1 MKKILLAGGA
11 GYIGTELCKRLLKLD
26 YKVTVIDDLWFG
38 NHLDPKIELI
48 KKDLFQVSHTELK
61 GYDTVIFLAGVSN
74 DPMAEFSPSENFIQ
88 NAACP
93 AYLAY
98 ESKRAGVKRFIYASS
113 CSVYGYTVD
122 ELYDESAP
130 TTCGYPYGI
139 SKLQGENGVM
149 QLVDKN
155 FSCISLRQGTVC
167 GYSDRMRFD
176 LVVNTMFKNAI
187 TLGEITVNNPSIW
200 RPIYHI
206 QDACSAFI
214 RAIQAPENI
223 SGIFNVASDNYTLG
237 QIGDIVSAEM
247 SRNLKKEIKMHIN
260 DMQDFRNYKVSTT
273 HAKNTLGFTPIYG
286 IKDII
291 NQLFEKAGSFTNFDD
306 DKYYNIRVF
315 ESLGKK

>member
-122 ELYDESAP
+122 ELYNESAP

-155 FSCISLRQGTVC
+155 FSGISLRQGTVC

-214 RAIQAPENI
+214 RAIQAPDNI

-247 SRNLKKEIKMHIN
+247 SKNLKKEIKMHIN

>member
-122 ELYDESAP
+122 ELYDEFAP

-149 QLVDKN
+149 QLADKN
-155 FSCISLRQGTVC
+155 FSVISLRQGTVC

-176 LVVNTMFKNAI
+176 LVVNTMFKNAM
-187 TLGEITVNNPSIW
+187 LHNEITVNNPSIW
-200 RPIYHI
+200 RPIFHI
-206 QDACSAFI
+206 QDACTAYI
-214 RAIQAPENI
+214 RAIQAPDNI
-223 SGIFNVASDNYTLG
+223 SGVFNVASDNYTLG
-237 QIGDIVSAEM
+237 QIGDIVGAEM
-247 SRNLKKEIKMHIN
+247 SKNLGKEVKVHIN
-260 DMQDFRNYKVSTT
+260 DVQDFRNYKVSIQ
-273 HAKNTLGFTPIYG
+273 HAKLTLGFTPVYG
-286 IKDII
+286 VKEII
-291 NQLFEKAGSFTNFDD
+291 NQLYENASKYGNYED
-306 DKYYNIRVF
+306 DKYYNIKVF
-315 ESLGKK
+315 KKIGK

>member
-155 FSCISLRQGTVC
+155 FSGISLRQGTVC

-291 NQLFEKAGSFTNFDD
+291 NQLFEKASSFTNFDD

>member
-26 YKVTVIDDLWFG
+26 YKVTVFDDLWFG
-38 NHLDPKIELI
+38 NNLDPKVELI
-48 KKDLFQVSHTELK
+48 KKDLFQVSNTELK
-61 GYDTVIFLAGVSN
+61 GFDTVIFLAGVSN

-149 QLVDKN
+149 QLVDQN
-155 FSCISLRQGTVC
+155 FSGISLRQGTVC

-273 HAKNTLGFTPIYG
+273 HAKNTLGFTPVYG

-291 NQLFEKAGSFTNFDD
+291 NQLFEKIDSFKNFDD

>member
-11 GYIGTELCKRLLKLD
+11 GYIGTELCKRLMKLD
-26 YKVTVIDDLWFG
+26 YSVTVIDDLWFG
-38 NHLDPKIELI
+38 NHLDPKVQLI

-149 QLVDKN
+149 QLVDKS
-155 FSCISLRQGTVC
+155 FSGISLRQGTVC

-187 TLGEITVNNPSIW
+187 TKGEITVNNPSIW

-223 SGIFNVASDNYTLG
+223 SGVFNVASDNYTLG
-237 QIGDIVSAEM
+237 QIGDIVSVEM
-247 SRNLKKEIKMHIN
+247 SKNLNKEIKMHIN
-260 DMQDFRNYKVSTT
+260 DMQDFRNYKVSTK
-273 HAKNTLGFTPIYG
+273 HAKNTLGFTPVYG

-291 NQLFEKAGSFTNFDD
+291 NQLFEKAATFTNFEDD
-306 DKYYNIRVF
+306 NYYNIRVF
-315 ESLGKK
+315 EGLGKK

>member
-38 NHLDPKIELI
+38 NNLDPKVELI

-61 GYDTVIFLAGVSN
+61 GFNTVIFLAGVSN

-122 ELYDESAP
+122 ELYDETAP

-149 QLVDKN
+149 QLVDTS
-155 FSCISLRQGTVC
+155 FSGISLRQGTVC

-247 SRNLKKEIKMHIN
+247 SKNLKKEIKMHIN

-291 NQLFEKAGSFTNFDD
+291 NQLFEKANSFDNFDD

>member
-11 GYIGTELCKRLLKLD
+11 GYIGTELCKRLMKLD
-26 YKVTVIDDLWFG
+26 YSVTVIDDLWFG
-38 NHLDPKIELI
+38 NHLDPKVQLI

-149 QLVDKN
+149 QLVDKS
-155 FSCISLRQGTVC
+155 FSGISLRQGTVC

-187 TLGEITVNNPSIW
+187 TKGEITVNNPSIW

-237 QIGDIVSAEM
+237 QIGDIVSVEM
-247 SRNLKKEIKMHIN
+247 SKNLNKEIKMHIN
-260 DMQDFRNYKVSTT
+260 DMQDFRNYKVSTK
-273 HAKNTLGFTPIYG
+273 HAKNTLGFTPVYG

-291 NQLFEKAGSFTNFDD
+291 NQLFEKAATFTNFEDD
-306 DKYYNIRVF
+306 NYYNIRVF
-315 ESLGKK
+315 EGLGKK

>member
-98 ESKRAGVKRFIYASS
+98 DSKRAGVKRFIYASS

-155 FSCISLRQGTVC
+155 FSGISLRQGTVC

>member
-11 GYIGTELCKRLLKLD
+11 GYIGTELCKRLLKLG

-38 NHLDPKIELI
+38 NNLDPKVELI
-48 KKDLFQVSHTELK
+48 KKDLFQVSQTELK
-61 GYDTVIFLAGVSN
+61 GFDTVIFLAGVSN

-122 ELYDESAP
+122 ELYEESAP

-155 FSCISLRQGTVC
+155 FSGISLRQGTVC

-206 QDACSAFI
+206 QDACSAYI
-214 RAIQAPENI
+214 RAIQAPDNI

-247 SRNLKKEIKMHIN
+247 SKNLKKEIKMHIN

>member
-26 YKVTVIDDLWFG
+26 YKITVIDDLWFG
-38 NHLDPKIELI
+38 NNLDPKVELI

-61 GYDTVIFLAGVSN
+61 GFDTVIFLAGVSN

-155 FSCISLRQGTVC
+155 FSGISLRQGTVC

-214 RAIQAPENI
+214 RAIQAPDNI

-247 SRNLKKEIKMHIN
+247 SKNLKKEIKMHIN
-260 DMQDFRNYKVSTT
+260 DMQDFRNYKVLTT

>member
-11 GYIGTELCKRLLKLD
+11 GYIGTELCKRLQRLD
-26 YKVTVIDDLWFG
+26 YKVTVIDELWFG
-38 NHLDPKIELI
+38 NNLNPKVELI
-48 KKDLFQVSHTELK
+48 QKDLLQVTHNELK
-61 GYDTVIFLAGVSN
+61 GFDTVIFLGGVSN
-74 DPMAEFSPSENFIQ
+74 DPMAEFSPAENFIQ
-88 NAACP
+88 NAASP
-93 AYLAY
+93 AYLSY
-98 ESKRAGVKRFIYASS
+98 ESKRAGVRRFIYASS

-155 FSCISLRQGTVC
+155 FSGISLRQGTVC

-214 RAIQAPENI
+214 RAIQAPDNI

>member
-38 NHLDPKIELI
+38 NNLDPKVELI
-48 KKDLFQVSHTELK
+48 KKDLFQVSHIELK
-61 GYDTVIFLAGVSN
+61 GFDTVIFLAGVSN

-155 FSCISLRQGTVC
+155 FSGISLRQGTVC

-214 RAIQAPENI
+214 RAIQAPDNI

-247 SRNLKKEIKMHIN
+247 SKNLKKEIKMHIN

>member
-38 NHLDPKIELI
+38 NNLDPKVELI
-48 KKDLFQVSHTELK
+48 KKDLFQVSQTELK
-61 GYDTVIFLAGVSN
+61 GFDTVIFLAGVSN

-122 ELYDESAP
+122 ELYEESAP

-155 FSCISLRQGTVC
+155 FSGISLRQGTVC

-206 QDACSAFI
+206 QDACSAYI
-214 RAIQAPENI
+214 RAIQAPDNI

-247 SRNLKKEIKMHIN
+247 SKNLKKEIKMHIN

>member
-155 FSCISLRQGTVC
+155 FSGISLRQGTVC

-247 SRNLKKEIKMHIN
+247 SKNLKKEIKMHIN

-291 NQLFEKAGSFTNFDD
+291 NQLFEKAGSFINFDD